1 MADGSTQGPV
11 GVGAQL
17 YCAPMFNPAEPDS
30 DEALMLAFA
39 AGSLADFDALYARH
53 RLGLYAFIARLPGS
67 QEMAVDD
74 VFQETWLAVTRS
86 RGSYRPTAK
95 LRTWLYQIAR
105 NRVIDRLREKRPLL
119 ESELQG
125 PGDDA
130 YFESVPDGDAGAPDR
145 RLEQAD
151 QQAAMARALA
161 ELPGV
166 QREAF
171 LLHMEGELPLDE
183 IARLTGVNP
192 ETAKSRLRYA
202 IAKLR
207 AALRGMWP

>member
-1 MADGSTQGPV
+1 MADGSTQRPM
-11 GVGAQL
+11 GVGAGL
-17 YCAPMFNPAEPDS
+17 YSAPMFHSAGPDS

-86 RGSYRPTAK
+86 RGNYRPTAK
-95 LRTWLYQIAR
+95 FRTWLYQIAR
-105 NRVIDRLREKRPLL
+105 NRVIDRLREQRPLL
-119 ESELQG
+119 ASELQG
-125 PGDDA
+125 PGDED
-130 YFESVPDGDAGAPDR
+130 FLDRVPDGGAGAPER
-145 RLEQAD
+145 CMEQAD
-151 QQAAMARALA
+151 QRAALARALA
-161 ELPGV
+161 QLPAV

-171 LLHMEGELPLDE
+171 LLHMEGELRLDE